1 VRVEYRRSGGFSGLV
16 AGCDLDTA
24 RMAPRE
30 AEKLT
35 ALLRACEEARSSVS
49 PAEARDTLLHEIR
62 LEEDDGTSRT
72 LRFDEMNMP
81 ASAGLLLEFLG
92 RRSAP
97 REP

>member
-1 VRVEYRRSGGFSGLV
+1 VKVEYRRSGGFGGLL

-24 RMAPRE
+24 RMDPRE

-35 ALLRACEEARSSVS
+35 ALVRDCEGARSSVS
-49 PAEARDTLLHEIR
+49 PPSARDTLVHEIR

-72 LRFDEMNMP
+72 LRFDEMNLP
-81 ASAGLLLEFLG
+81 ASAGLLLDFLG